1 MTDPVVGTTVAHYE
15 VLAKLGGGGMGV
27 VYTARDTKLGRRVAL
42 KFLPAQWSHDESA
55 KQRFVREAQAAS
67 ATDHRNICTIHDI
80 DTAPDGRLFIVMA
93 QYDGPTLKERLEQG
107 PLPTEEAIEIAAQL
121 AEGLARAHA
130 QGVVHRD
137 VKPGNIILTEDGLR
151 ILDFGLARFA
161 GSLNLT
167 FEGSTLGTVA
177 YMSPEQSRGDDP
189 DARSDIWSIGVVLY
203 EMLTGELPFRGGY
216 PEAITHAIRTDQT
229 PALHKRSGENL
240 DALERVIRR
249 ALEKDPSQRYQSAR
263 DLVKDLRLIQ
273 GRTLPIDLRTGT
285 IVVDPTSKPQHRSFW
300 TRRVVMAAAAAVVA
314 IAGTLTWIFLPV
326 EGVPIVV
333 APVVNQTGYA
343 ELEPYRLALTQELVA
358 ELSDSSV
365 VRVFPYDRLLQIIRR
380 FRLAG
385 EDVSSRDALQAISGS
400 THAQQI
406 VVPTLLYENG
416 SWRARLEFRQ
426 PVTAINEATIE
437 TPSVTSSLVKDTAY
451 GLVPALTEVINAH
464 FVNASYRQR
473 LQAWASRLTKKGPAE
488 AQHHLASLDAAAQF
502 ERGIDAY
509 ERLEYAAAL
518 RDFTSAT
525 QSDPANPMVA
535 AWKSRA
541 AWLMRQDRV
550 AVEAADAAM
559 RLLTPETAPSTALF
573 ARAVSAEAR
582 RETAMA
588 EARYRELAAM
598 HRDDSLSMLELAA
611 FQDRATRNRDAIAS
625 FQQIVAGGDVLI
637 RPRIDL
643 CRLYVRI
650 NESASAK
657 EYGRQALEAAVRL
670 GDRAMQAQALFCLTD
685 ALRVGTPE
693 ERKQARVHAKAASDL
708 VQAISGEYQR
718 SRAGYYV
725 GLAAWAEGA
734 VPEAITEWELA
745 VQEARRTGN
754 LQLEPLLLMNLGV
767 AEERRGRRA
776 RAENYY
782 RDAYMAYELLGD
794 NARAAQIQANRGA
807 LLIEYSDHPD
817 EGRRDVENA
826 LAVARKL
833 GDRTFEMFCLQM
845 VGVHD
850 RYAGRHADAV
860 RAFNQAV
867 AISRE
872 RDLKDD
878 LALLTADVARAQFD
892 VGDYAGARGLFTEA
906 LRDGSGRRATEIRIR
921 LAATL
926 LNLGDPA
933 AADELRR
940 ASDAVTKGAGD
951 PGLAAL
957 LHTANGQMAL
967 RSGRLEEARGE
978 FAAAAALWVDDQP
991 DAAAVE
997 ARMYLGVVDLTEG
1010 QLAAAKRSL
1019 ESTLA
1024 QARRMGRYNLEVRSR
1039 LYLARLAL
1047 AQHRPDDALDL
1058 LKPVPPDGQRV
1069 VGAPLQMEIAQVREA
1084 AVKGEEHL
1092 VSKGS

>member
-1 MTDPVVGTTVAHYE
+1 MTDPLVGTTVSHYE
-15 VLAKLGGGGMGV
+15 VLGTLGGGGMGV

-42 KFLPAQWSHDESA
+42 KFLPPQWSHDESA
-55 KQRFVREAQAAS
+55 KQRFIREAQAAS
-67 ATDHRNICTIHDI
+67 ATDHKNICTIHDI

-93 QYDGPTLKERLEQG
+93 QYEGPTLKQRLEQG

-177 YMSPEQSRGDDP
+177 YMSPEQSRGEDLDG
-189 DARSDIWSIGVVLY
+189 RSDIWSIGVVLY

-216 PEAITHAIRTDQT
+216 PEAITHAIRTEPT
-229 PALHKRSGENL
+229 PVLRKRSAENL
-240 DALERVIRR
+240 DAVERVIRR
-249 ALEKDPSQRYQSAR
+249 ALEKDPAQRYESAR
-263 DLVKDLRLIQ
+263 DLARDLRLIQ

-285 IVVDPTSKPQHRSFW
+285 IVVDETAKPKHRHFW
-300 TRRVVMAAAAAVVA
+300 TRRAVMATAAAVVA
-314 IAGTLTWIFLPV
+314 IAGTLTWLFLPL
-326 EGVPIVV
+326 EGIPIVV
-333 APVVNQTGYA
+333 APIVNQTGYA
-343 ELEPYRLALTQELVA
+343 ELEPYRLALTQELVT

-380 FRLAG
+380 FRVAG

-400 THAQQI
+400 TRAQQI
-406 VVPTLLYENG
+406 IVPTLLYENG

-426 PVTAINEATIE
+426 PTTAINVATVE
-437 TPSVTSSLVKDTAY
+437 TASVTSSLVKDTAY
-451 GLVPALTEVINAH
+451 GLVPALAEAVNAH
-464 FVNASYRQR
+464 FVNTSYRRR
-473 LQAWASRLTKKGPAE
+473 LHAWASRLTKQPTE
-488 AQHHLASLDAAAQF
+488 AKHHLASLDAAAEF

-518 RDFTSAT
+518 REFTNAART
-525 QSDPANPMVA
+525 DPASPLVA
-535 AWKSRA
+535 AWRSRA

-550 AVEAADAAM
+550 AVEAADAAL
-559 RLLTPETAPSTALF
+559 RLLTPETAPATALF

-588 EARYRELAAM
+588 EALYRELAANR
-598 HRDDSLSMLELAA
+598 RDDSLSTLELAA

-625 FQQIVAGGDVLI
+625 FQQIVAADDLLI

-643 CRLYVRI
+643 CRLYNRI
-650 NESASAK
+650 NESANAK

-670 GDRAMQAQALFCLTD
+670 GDRAIQAQALFCLTD
-685 ALRVGTPE
+685 TLRVGTPD

-708 VQAISGEYQR
+708 LQGISADYQR
-718 SRAGYYV
+718 SRANYYV
-725 GLAAWAEGA
+725 GMAAWAEGA
-734 VPEAITEWELA
+734 VPEAIAEFELA

-767 AEERRGRRA
+767 FEERRGRRA
-776 RAENYY
+776 RAEDYY
-782 RDAYMAYELLGD
+782 RDSYMAYELLGD
-794 NARAAQIQANRGA
+794 NPRAAQIQANRGA
-807 LLIEYSDHPD
+807 LLIEYGPDPD

-850 RYAGRHADAV
+850 RNAGRYADAV
-860 RAFNQAV
+860 RAFNQAI

-878 LALLTADVARAQFD
+878 LALLTADVARSQFD
-892 VGDYAGARGLFTEA
+892 VGDYAAARPLFTEA
-906 LRDGSGRRATEIRIR
+906 LRDGTGRRATEIRIR

-926 LNLGDPA
+926 LNLGDSA

-940 ASDAVTKGAGD
+940 ASEAVTKGAGD

-997 ARMYLGVVDLTEG
+997 GRMYLGVVDLTEG
-1010 QLAAAKRSL
+1010 HLPAAKRSL

-1039 LYLARLAL
+1039 LFLANVAL
-1047 AQHRPDDALDL
+1047 KQRRFEDALDL
-1058 LKPVPPDGQRV
+1058 LKPVPPDGERV
-1069 VGAPLQMEIAQVREA
+1069 VGAALQMEIAQVREA
-1084 AVKGEEHL
+1084 AAKGEERL
-1092 VSKGS
+1092 ISKRT